1 MAKATFK
8 IFLLL
13 IAFSTANTVF
23 GAGRFYLADG
33 TPVKL
38 RLMET
43 VSSATAQVNQHIN
56 FETLEAI
63 KLDGVTVIPKGA
75 TAIGTVTAAQPKR
88 RLGRGGKLDITIDYV
103 RLADGE
109 KAALRAVKDLK
120 GGGHTGAM
128 TAGIVAT
135 SLIVWPAAPFFLF
148 MHGKNITIPEGTEIT
163 AFVNGDTDLNP
174 QSFSSLGPPT
184 NATGVAS
191 AISQLSLSTV
201 TVDSILAGADIT
213 VDGKYVGSTPSKLQ
227 MMGGRHTVVVHEAV
241 HPPRQRALDL
251 TAGEAMSVNATR
263 QKEPA
268 VGAQRH
274 DKGT

>member
-43 VSSATAQVNQHIN
+43 VSSATAQVNQNIN

-201 TVDSILAGADIT
+201 TVDSIPAGADIT

-227 MMGGRHTVVVHEAV
+227 MMGGSHTVVVQEAGYA
-241 HPPRQRALDL
+241 PWQRTLAL
-251 TAGEAMSVNATR
+251 TPGEAINVNATL
-263 QKEPA
+263 QKKPA
-268 VGAQRH
+268 VGAQ
-274 DKGT
+274 